1 MKTICRQVNDR
12 VRMKLTEKDTST
24 KSLIWEA
31 TVLMKG
37 HKTVVEK
44 HALDVSMQIKASFG
58 DENFAPILN
67 IDDADLTLHENANQ
81 IIIRNKQGLKSKK
94 NLEMVP
100 SGSQPSDSVLESPLT
115 QSPLMQSP

>member
-1 MKTICRQVNDR
+1 MNDR

-24 KSLIWEA
+24 KCLIWEA

-81 IIIRNKQGLKSKK
+81 IIIRIKQGLKSKK
-94 NLEMVP
+94 KLEMVP